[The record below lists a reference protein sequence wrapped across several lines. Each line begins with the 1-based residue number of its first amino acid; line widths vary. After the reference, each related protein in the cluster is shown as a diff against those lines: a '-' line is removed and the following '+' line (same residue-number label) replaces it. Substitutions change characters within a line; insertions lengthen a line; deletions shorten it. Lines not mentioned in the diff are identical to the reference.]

1 MFGLNSNL
9 GESISKLL
17 SAILLKEMPTISD
30 SNKFVIVVVPKKL
43 STLKY
48 QKRNILQN
56 KKRTHTRTTST

>member
-48 QKRNILQN
+48 QKRN
-56 KKRTHTRTTST
+56 KKT